1 MVRKSILYGSA
12 ISAFVLGNVPTAA
25 GSSRDASPTRR

>member
-25 GSSRDASPTRR
+25 SSSPGCPPTRR